1 MEIAGTISA
10 IVRDKGGKLY
20 SISPTA
26 TVFDAIDSM
35 ATRNIGALLVMEGDR
50 LIGVVSERDY
60 TRKVALKGKQ
70 SKSTPCSEIMAP
82 VISVTPE
89 SSIEEAMRLM
99 TEHRIRHLPVLEN
112 GRVIGVVSIGDL
124 INWIIQTQREVLNS
138 MEDFI
143 SGKYPG

>member
-10 IVRDKGGKLY
+10 ILRDKGGKLY
-20 SISPTA
+20 SIAPTA
-26 TVFDAIDSM
+26 TVFDAIDTM
-35 ATRNIGALLVMEGDR
+35 ATRNIGALLVMEGER
-50 LIGVVSERDY
+50 LLGVVSERDY

-82 VISVTPE
+82 VISATPE

-99 TEHRIRHLPVLEN
+99 TEHRIRHLPVLEA

-124 INWIIQTQREVLNS
+124 I
-138 MEDFI
+138 
-143 SGKYPG
+143 